1 MTALEK
7 IASNETFEDKF
18 SEILKMLDK
27 IWQFAIKSKDE
38 ELIKQVMVSIGAING
53 SVIEKLKESDKNL
66 LEKSLKTICDGF
78 CSLEGNLKIRLE
90 RDFLNSFEGIFENS
104 NEVRRELLK
113 FCEYRQQKQ
122 GPQTR
127 GDSLIG
133 EYSKT
138 FFVKLASMANSE
150 QGEGM

>member
-53 SVIEKLKESDKNL
+53 SVIGNLEESDKKL
-66 LEKSLKTICDGF
+66 LEKSLKAICDGF
-78 CSLEGNLKIRLE
+78 CSLEGNLRNRLE
-90 RDFLNSFEGIFENS
+90 GDFLDSFKGIFENS
-104 NEVRRELLK
+104 NEVKTELLK
-113 FCEYRQQKQ
+113 FCEY
-122 GPQTR
+122 
-127 GDSLIG
+127 
-133 EYSKT
+133 
-138 FFVKLASMANSE
+138 
-150 QGEGM
+150 